1 MIKKCLNDNGKKKF
15 IVWIKV
21 WIVIWG
27 ILIYML
33 SYFLCFCDFEVIDGY
48 VVKCLLVIKV

>member
-1 MIKKCLNDNGKKKF
+1 MIKKCLNDNGKKF

-27 ILIYML
+27 ILSLYIL
-33 SYFLCFCDFEVIDGY
+33 GYFLCFCDFEVIDGY